1 MKPASVPGNG
11 IEGPHQVTPR
21 SLNATPP
28 GDSMPA
34 TGCDL
39 GGKLVSFTQI
49 RWTLASLA
57 LLALSTVAQ
66 AQSEG
71 DLEWRTYGGDLA
83 STRYSPADQIDAGNF
98 GDLELA
104 WTLRTDN
111 FGPDPEFN
119 LQSTPLMVG
128 GVLYSVAGSR
138 RAVIAA
144 DAASGELLWMHRLD
158 EGERGAAA
166 PRRLSG
172 RGLTWRDNGGAGEIF
187 YVTPGYQL
195 IGLDAATGR
204 RLPGFGVDGI
214 VDLKQNMDQD
224 IDLVTGEVGLHAA
237 PLAAGDTILVGAAH
251 LPGGA
256 PRSMRNVKGHI
267 RGFDARTGDRKWIF
281 HTIPGADEFGN
292 DTWLNESWRYT
303 GNAGVWGQMTVDA
316 ELGIAYFA
324 TEMPTN
330 DYYGGHRHGDNL
342 FSDSLVAVDL
352 ETGERLWYYQF
363 IHHDVWDWD
372 LPCAPI
378 LVDIT
383 VDGREIKAI
392 AQPSKQTWLYVFDR
406 VTGEPVWPIEERPV
420 EASDVPGELLSPTQ
434 PYPTRPP
441 AYDRQ
446 GVGIDDLIDFTPE
459 LRAEA
464 ERIAANHRIGPIFTP
479 PTVSVPEGPWGTL
492 MLPSQAGGTNWPGAS
507 LDPETGIIYL
517 YSYTQVV
524 SLGLI
529 NDPERSDMNF
539 IRGRASEVSAA
550 EASLTIDGIPI
561 IKPPWGRITAIDLN
575 RGEILWQ
582 VPHGETADNIR
593 NHPRLEGVDIPRTGR
608 VGRIGTLNTKTLVI
622 AGEGGM
628 FTTPSGERGAMLR
641 AYDKMTGEEV
651 GEVYM
656 PAPQSGSPMTYVLDG
671 VQYIVVATSGSGQPG
686 RLLAYRLPP
695 E

>member
-1 MKPASVPGNG
+1 M
-11 IEGPHQVTPR
+11 
-21 SLNATPP
+21 
-28 GDSMPA
+28 
-34 TGCDL
+34 
-39 GGKLVSFTQI
+39 SFEQM
-49 RWTLASLA
+49 RWTLA
-57 LLALSTVAQ
+57 LLVLSTAAQ
-66 AQSEG
+66 AQPAG
-71 DLEWRTYGGDLA
+71 DLEWPTYGGDLA
-83 STRYSPADQIDAGNF
+83 STRYSPADQIDADNF

-104 WTLRTDN
+104 WTLSTDN
-111 FGPDPEFN
+111 FGAEPEYN

-128 GVLYSVAGSR
+128 GVVYATAGSR

-144 DAASGELLWMHRLD
+144 DAATGELLWVHRLD

-172 RGLTWRDNGGAGEIF
+172 RGLAWRDNGGAGEIF

-204 RLPGFGVDGI
+204 RLPRFGVDGI

-237 PLAAGDTILVGAAH
+237 PVVAGDTILIGAAH
-251 LPGGA
+251 LPGGR

-281 HTIPGADEFGN
+281 HTVPGADEFGN
-292 DTWLNESWRYT
+292 DTWLNDSWRYT
-303 GNAGVWGQMTVDA
+303 GNTGVWGQMTVDA
-316 ELGIAYFA
+316 ELGIGYFA

-352 ETGERLWYYQF
+352 ETGDRLWYYQF

-420 EASDVPGELLSPTQ
+420 EASNVPGELLAPTQ
-434 PYPTRPP
+434 PFPTKPP

-446 GVGIDDLIDFTPE
+446 GVSIDDLIDFTPE

-524 SLGLI
+524 SLGLV

-539 IRGRASEVSAA
+539 IRGRASEVTAA

-582 VPHGETADNIR
+582 VPHGETPDNIR

-622 AGEGGM
+622 AGEGGL
-628 FTTPSGERGAMLR
+628 FTTPSGESGAMLR

-656 PAPQSGSPMTYVLDG
+656 RAPQSGSPMTYVLDG
-671 VQYIVVATSGSGQPG
+671 VQYILVATSGSGMPG
-686 RLLAYRLPP
+686 QLLAYRLPP

>member
-1 MKPASVPGNG
+1 MAFIQFCRV
-11 IEGPHQVTPR
+11 VC
-21 SLNATPP
+21 L
-28 GDSMPA
+28 
-34 TGCDL
+34 L
-39 GGKLVSFTQI
+39 LVSGVSVF
-49 RWTLASLA
+49 
-57 LLALSTVAQ
+57 AQ
-66 AQSEG
+66 EAG

-83 STRYSPADQIDAGNF
+83 STRYSPADLITADNF
-98 GDLELA
+98 NDLELA
-104 WTLRTDN
+104 WSLQTDN
-111 FGPDPEFN
+111 FGPEPEYN
-119 LQSTPLMVG
+119 LQSTPLMIG
-128 GVLYSVAGSR
+128 GVIYSTVGSR
-138 RAVIAA
+138 RSVIAA
-144 DAASGELLWMHRLD
+144 DAETGELLWVHRFD

-172 RGLTWRDNGGAGEIF
+172 RGLAYRDNGAGGEIF

-195 IGLDAATGR
+195 IGLDAATGQR
-204 RLPGFGVDGI
+204 INSFGSGGL

-224 IDLVTGEVGLHAA
+224 IDLVTGEIGLHAA
-237 PLAAGDTILVGAAH
+237 PLVAGDTILIGAAH
-251 LPGGA
+251 LPGSA
-256 PRSMRNVKGHI
+256 PRSMENVKGYV
-267 RGFDARTGDRKWIF
+267 RGFDARTGERKWIF

-292 DTWLNESWRYT
+292 DTWLNDSWRYT
-303 GNAGVWGQMTVDA
+303 GNTGVWGQMTVDP

-342 FSDSLVAVDL
+342 YSDSLVAVDL
-352 ETGERLWYYQF
+352 ETGNRLWYYQF

-383 VDGREIKAI
+383 VNGRDIKAI

-406 VTGEPVWPIEERPV
+406 ITGEPVWPIEERAV
-420 EASDVPGELLSPTQ
+420 EASNVPGELLAPTQ
-434 PYPTRPP
+434 PFPTKPP

-446 GVGIDDLIDFTPE
+446 GVSIDDLVDFTPE

-464 ERIAANHRIGPIFTP
+464 ERIAANYRIGPIFTP
-479 PTVSVPEGPWGTL
+479 PTVSESDGPWGTL
-492 MLPSQAGGTNWPGAS
+492 MLPSQAGGTNWPGGS

-517 YSYTQVV
+517 YTYTQVV

-539 IRGRASEVSAA
+539 IRGRASEVNAREAA
-550 EASLTIDGIPI
+550 LTIDGIPI

-575 RGEILWQ
+575 LGEILWQ
-582 VPHGETADNIR
+582 VPHGETPDNIR

-641 AYDKMTGEEV
+641 AYNKLTGEEV
-651 GEVYM
+651 GAVYM

-671 VQYIVVATSGSGQPG
+671 VQYIVVSASGGGMSGQ
-686 RLLAYRLPP
+686 LLAYRLPP

>member
-1 MKPASVPGNG
+1 M
-11 IEGPHQVTPR
+11 
-21 SLNATPP
+21 
-28 GDSMPA
+28 
-34 TGCDL
+34 
-39 GGKLVSFTQI
+39 SFEQM
-49 RWTLASLA
+49 RWTLA
-57 LLALSTVAQ
+57 LLLLSTAAQ
-66 AQSEG
+66 AQPAG
-71 DLEWRTYGGDLA
+71 DLEWPTYGGDLA
-83 STRYSPADQIDAGNF
+83 STRYSPADQIDADNF
-98 GDLELA
+98 SDLELA
-104 WTLRTDN
+104 WTLSTDN
-111 FGPDPEFN
+111 FGAGPEYN

-128 GVLYSVAGSR
+128 GVVYTTVGSR
-138 RAVIAA
+138 RAVVAA
-144 DAASGELLWMHRLD
+144 DARSGELLWMHRLD

-172 RGLTWRDNGGAGEIF
+172 RGLAWRDNGGAGEIF

-204 RLPGFGVDGI
+204 RLPHFGVDGI

-237 PLAAGDTILVGAAH
+237 PVVAGDTILIGAAH
-251 LPGGA
+251 LPGSA
-256 PRSMRNVKGHI
+256 PRSMRNVKGHT

-281 HTIPGADEFGN
+281 HTVPGADEFGN
-292 DTWLNESWRYT
+292 DTWLNDSWRYT
-303 GNAGVWGQMTVDA
+303 GNTGVWGQMTVDA
-316 ELGIAYFA
+316 ELGIGYFA

-352 ETGERLWYYQF
+352 ETGDRLWYYQF

-420 EASDVPGELLSPTQ
+420 EASNVPGELLAPTQ
-434 PYPTRPP
+434 PFPTKPP

-446 GVGIDDLIDFTPE
+446 GVSIDDLIDFTPE

-524 SLGLI
+524 SLGLV

-539 IRGRASEVSAA
+539 IRGRATEVSAA

-582 VPHGETADNIR
+582 VPHGETPDNIR

-622 AGEGGM
+622 AGEGGL
-628 FTTPSGERGAMLR
+628 FTTPSGESGAMLR

-656 PAPQSGSPMTYVLDG
+656 RAPQSGSPMTYVLDG
-671 VQYIVVATSGSGQPG
+671 VQYIVVATSGSGMPG
-686 RLLAYRLPP
+686 QLLAYRLPP

>member
-1 MKPASVPGNG
+1 M
-11 IEGPHQVTPR
+11 
-21 SLNATPP
+21 
-28 GDSMPA
+28 
-34 TGCDL
+34 
-39 GGKLVSFTQI
+39 SFRLM
-49 RWTLASLA
+49 RWTLALLVLA
-57 LLALSTVAQ
+57 AAAPAQ
-66 AQSEG
+66 PAA
-71 DLEWRTYGGDLA
+71 DLEWPTYGGDLA
-83 STRYSPADQIDAGNF
+83 STRYSPADRITADNF
-98 GDLELA
+98 ADLELA
-104 WTLRTDN
+104 WTLSTDN
-111 FGPDPEFN
+111 LGPEPEYN

-128 GVLYSVAGSR
+128 GVLYTTAGTR
-138 RAVIAA
+138 RAVVAA
-144 DAASGELLWMHRLD
+144 DAATGELLWTHRLD

-172 RGLTWRDNGGAGEIF
+172 RGLAYRDDGGTGEIF

-204 RLPGFGVDGI
+204 RLPGFGTGGI
-214 VDLKQNMDQD
+214 VDLKLTLDQD
-224 IDLVTGEVGLHAA
+224 VDPVTGEVGLHAA
-237 PLAAGDTILVGAAH
+237 PIVAGDTIVVGAAH
-251 LPGGA
+251 LPGGR
-256 PRSMRNVKGHI
+256 PRSMQNVKGHI
-267 RGFDARTGDRKWIF
+267 RGFDARTGERKWIF
-281 HTIPGADEFGN
+281 HTVPGADEFGN
-292 DTWLNESWRYT
+292 DTWLGDSWRYT
-303 GNAGVWGQMTVDA
+303 GNTGVWGQMTVDA

-352 ETGERLWYYQF
+352 ETGERLWHFQF

-383 VDGREIKAI
+383 VDGREIKAV

-406 VTGEPVWPIEERPV
+406 VTGEPVWPIEERSV
-420 EASDVPGELLSPTQ
+420 EASNVPGELLALTQ
-434 PYPTRPP
+434 PFPTKPP

-446 GVGIDDLIDFTPE
+446 GVSIDDLVDFTPE

-464 ERIAANHRIGPIFTP
+464 ERIASNYRMGPIFTP

-507 LDPETGIIYL
+507 YDPETGIMYL

-524 SLGLI
+524 SLGLV
-529 NDPERSDMNF
+529 NDPEQSDMNF
-539 IRGRASEVSAA
+539 IRGRAPEIPAA
-550 EASLTIDGIPI
+550 EASLTIEGIPI

-575 RGEILWQ
+575 QGEILWQ
-582 VPHGETADNIR
+582 VPHGETPDNIR

-628 FTTPSGERGAMLR
+628 FTTPSGEPGAMLR

-695 E
+695 D